1 LYFFT
6 YLLNIN
12 INIDIAIL
20 RQYRIDIVWRSKKGY
35 RSITSKRYRLA
46 TQQSLWTRERG
57 VGSLVAEWLDWWQH
71 AGVCSVRTE
80 FNGFCFAF
88 VLLAHYSIKMYY
100 YYVTHTL
107 RFRKAWCRTF
117 AINFINC

>member
-57 VGSLVAEWLDWWQH
+57 VGSL
-71 AGVCSVRTE
+71 
-80 FNGFCFAF
+80 
-88 VLLAHYSIKMYY
+88 
-100 YYVTHTL
+100 
-107 RFRKAWCRTF
+107 
-117 AINFINC
+117 